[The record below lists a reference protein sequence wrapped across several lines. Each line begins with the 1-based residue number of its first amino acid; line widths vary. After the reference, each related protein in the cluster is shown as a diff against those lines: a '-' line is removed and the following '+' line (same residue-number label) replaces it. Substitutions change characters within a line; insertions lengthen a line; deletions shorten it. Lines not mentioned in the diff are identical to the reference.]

1 MAILLNDIL
10 DLKDLEKARQELRC
24 YSVEDSYRGFLIVL
38 PVKTGLGRPF
48 STCSQHP
55 FRVEFLPGRSRSY

>member
-1 MAILLNDIL
+1 MEILLNYIL

-38 PVKTGLGRPF
+38 PVKTGLGRLF

-55 FRVEFLPGRSRSY
+55 FPAAFLPGRVRSY